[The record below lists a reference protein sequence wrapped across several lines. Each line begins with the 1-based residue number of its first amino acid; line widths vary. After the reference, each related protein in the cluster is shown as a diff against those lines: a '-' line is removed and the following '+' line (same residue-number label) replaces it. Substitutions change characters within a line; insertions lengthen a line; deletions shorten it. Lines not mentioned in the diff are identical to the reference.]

1 MHSFIEEITN
11 NFSELFVESFIIRYL
26 NNFELK
32 DLQDL
37 EDSIE
42 ITKIQLTKKINK
54 KFSQKLK
61 NLKK

>member
-54 KFSQKLK
+54 KFAQKLK